1 MQKHLIVITG
11 PTGVGKTR
19 VTIELAIHYGS
30 EIVSADSRQI
40 YKEFYIG
47 TATPSA
53 SELQQAKH
61 HLIQTH
67 SISDTYNASIYEDEA
82 IKVIEELFRKNDIVF
97 LTGGS
102 MLYIDAVC
110 KGIDEMPDVDPDIR
124 LNLKQK
130 FADEGIESMRL
141 QLKQLDP
148 EYYRIVDLKNP
159 ARIIHALE
167 VCLGTGKTFSSFRT
181 NPRKVRTF
189 SIVKIGLDCD
199 RADLHRKINSRVD
212 KMISDGLAKEVQNL
226 KSYRNMTAL
235 NTVGY
240 RELFDYFDGKTNFET
255 AVELIKRNT
264 RRYAR
269 KQLTWFRND
278 PDVSWFHPDDISS
291 IVRHIDFKTKI
302 SK

>member
-141 QLKQLDP
+141 QLKESCANNSCIGSLSG
-148 EYYRIVDLKNP
+148 YGKN
-159 ARIIHALE
+159 IFVI
-167 VCLGTGKTFSSFRT
+167 
-181 NPRKVRTF
+181 
-189 SIVKIGLDCD
+189 
-199 RADLHRKINSRVD
+199 
-212 KMISDGLAKEVQNL
+212 QN
-226 KSYRNMTAL
+226 
-235 NTVGY
+235 
-240 RELFDYFDGKTNFET
+240 
-255 AVELIKRNT
+255 
-264 RRYAR
+264 
-269 KQLTWFRND
+269 
-278 PDVSWFHPDDISS
+278 
-291 IVRHIDFKTKI
+291 
-302 SK
+302 